1 MRNLIARVMPR
12 ETTFFEAFVEQAEN
26 LHTAAGA
33 LVEVFENYTDVER
46 RVARIKELEHAGD
59 TMIHNLVTRLNQTF
73 LTPFDREDIHELAS
87 KIDDVLDL
95 IDAVASRLVVYRV
108 DRLRPRV
115 IELARI
121 IPESTGQVLAAVRV
135 LEHRDNIPK
144 YCAEISRLEKQADR
158 VCRTLIAQLFD
169 EERDPV
175 QIIKWKELIEVLE
188 ATTDKCEDV
197 ANVLE
202 AVALKNA

>member
-1 MRNLIARVMPR
+1 MRNMIARLMPR
-12 ETTFFEAFVEQAEN
+12 ETTFFEAFVAQAEN
-26 LHTAAGA
+26 VHTAAQA
-33 LVEVFENYTDVER
+33 LVGVFEDYTDADKK
-46 RVARIKELEHAGD
+46 VARIKELEHAGD
-59 TMIHNLVTRLNQTF
+59 AMIHGLVTRLNQTF

-95 IDAVASRLVVYRV
+95 IDAAASRLIVYRV
-108 DRLRPRV
+108 NRIRPRV

-121 IPESTGQVLAAVRV
+121 IPETTGNVVSAVRA
-135 LEHRDNIPK
+135 LERKNNIPK
-144 YCAEISRLEKQADR
+144 YCAEISRLEKLADR